1 MATPVTTTTPG
12 QTLYNA
18 QGQIVNNTPGYSD
31 ANLASGSYYSSNPN
45 ATQQNTPIDQYMGQQ
60 VNNPTLTSGETLTPN
75 LQNPNAA
82 GTNLTNNGQ
91 YNITAPNAAS
101 GGNITP
107 GQATVTNAQAST
119 VNPNQ
124 IPTVGAA
131 GTYNPTLGTAAQG
144 TAAQGQVN
152 QATDTVQGQ
161 LAGLYSQFGNGNIPP
176 WAQGAINAA
185 NAASNQRGLGQ
196 STIGTTAIAQAI
208 QQQAIN
214 IAAPDAA
221 TYFQMNLSNLSNNQQ
236 MALQNVQF
244 QQQSMLSN
252 QASINAAAQFN
263 ASSQQQVDE
272 FNSNLIATIQQQN
285 ADRMTAISQ
294 FNASSSNTASIQN
307 ANLSQSAA
315 QFNQSQLQAL
325 NQFNS
330 QLGFQTQ
337 QFNAQNAFAI
347 DQSNTLWQRSI
358 STANTAA
365 LNAANQT
372 NVQNS
377 FNMSQNA
384 LNNLWQEFRDQAAF
398 TFTAQQNQ
406 DNRNANAAMIANN
419 EQFVSSLAGNGT
431 AAAVGS
437 FAASLLG
444 LSNQGTTSL
453 PT

>member
-1 MATPVTTTTPG
+1 MATTG
-12 QTLYNA
+12 
-18 QGQIVNNTPGYSD
+18 
-31 ANLASGSYYSSNPN
+31 
-45 ATQQNTPIDQYMGQQ
+45 TPIDQYMGQQ
-60 VNNPTLTSGETLTPN
+60 VNNPSLTPSTTLTPV

-82 GTNLTNNGQ
+82 GTNMSNTGQ
-91 YNITAPNAAS
+91 YDITNPTAAS
-101 GGNITP
+101 GGTVNAA
-107 GQATVTNAQAST
+107 QAGTTNAQATT
-119 VNPNQ
+119 VDPNQ
-124 IPTVGAA
+124 VPTVGQAS
-131 GTYNPTLGTAAQG
+131 TYQASLTGAAQG

-221 TYFQMNLSNLSNNQQ
+221 TYFQMNLTNLSDRQQ

-244 QQQSMLSN
+244 QQQSLLSN

-272 FNSNLIATIQQQN
+272 FNSNMIATIQQQN
-285 ADRMTAISQ
+285 ADRMTSISQ
-294 FNASSSNTASIQN
+294 FNAASANTASIQN
-307 ANLSQSAA
+307 ANLSQSAS
-315 QFNQSQLQAL
+315 QFNQSQNQAL

-330 QLGFQTQ
+330 QLSFQTQ
-337 QFNAQNAFAI
+337 QFNAQNGFAI

-358 STANTAA
+358 ATANTAA
-365 LNAANQT
+365 QNAANQT

-444 LSNQGTTSL
+444 LVGSGASQLSTNSS
-453 PT
+453 PTVP